1 SWQPTNG
8 GGVLLLPPSP
18 APPLTAAVIWLSRS
32 STNDPAVSVI
42 SPPSAV
48 AASVVTAPLRLRKRF
63 PVWITILPASPWPVL
78 RAEIVPPLL
87 RSSCSV
93 AAIVTVPPCPLPPR
107 LLLICAPPVRGH
119 RPTRT
124 SSPPASP
131 LPLVPLHTP

>member
-8 GGVLLLPPSP
+8 GGMVILPPLP

-32 STNDPAVSVI
+32 STNDPPVSVI
-42 SPPSAV
+42 SPPPAV

-87 RSSCSV
+87 RSSWSV
-93 AAIVTVPPCPLPPR
+93 AAIVTVPPCPLPR
-107 LLLICAPPVRGH
+107 VLLLIWAPPVSVNC
-119 RPTRT
+119 PTRT
-124 SSPPASP
+124 SRLPASP